1 MEMQIQGE
9 ERGDGISEWQ
19 VNGWGADEPSRRL
32 VGEKS
37 SLAPSLREGGG
48 SGYGRRM
55 RQRLYSSFL
64 WSENILEVGKI
75 ARE

>member
-1 MEMQIQGE
+1 MQIQGE

-37 SLAPSLREGGG
+37 SLAPSLREGGRG
-48 SGYGRRM
+48 QGRGV

-64 WSENILEVGKI
+64 WSENILEVGKM